1 MSIRHIWKCKQKYVS
16 LMELYVDR
24 VQRSKCGSVR
34 CAQFLDPDFLSREGE
49 WNEGTS
55 ILSFLLLLN
64 NLKANI
70 WMDSLLF
77 SEVFSTFP
85 N

>member
-1 MSIRHIWKCKQKYVS
+1 M
-16 LMELYVDR
+16 DR

-34 CAQFLDPDFLSREGE
+34 CTQFLDADFLSRGGE

>member
-1 MSIRHIWKCKQKYVS
+1 MCTKQKYVS
-16 LMELYVDR
+16 LVELYVDR

-34 CAQFLDPDFLSREGE
+34 CTQFLDTDFLSREGE

-77 SEVFSTFP
+77 SEVFSAFP